1 MVYGSIKFLKY
12 ENNGS
17 GQMNKTYKIVII
29 FLAILCILVL
39 SVILMFSG
47 VYFFALIHNPQT
59 DEELFFTT
67 ITDKTGISFN
77 SCEVVSEKNTH
88 GGFLG
93 DGVTEKIYNCYNKKI
108 KEKDIKKALKP
119 LPLSKNLNEEIMNYN
134 SFESSIDPKLIISEI
149 TNGYYF
155 FIDNYAFNYENKQN
169 IYSDANLLKRPAQ
182 NYTLGIYDLDT
193 KMFYYFEI
201 DT

>member
-1 MVYGSIKFLKY
+1 MHKI
-12 ENNGS
+12 
-17 GQMNKTYKIVII
+17 YKIVII
-29 FLAILCILVL
+29 FLATLCILVL
-39 SVILMFSG
+39 SVILMLLG
-47 VYFFALIHNPQT
+47 VYVFALIYNPQT

-77 SCEVVSEKNTH
+77 SCKVVSEKNTH

-93 DGVTEKIYNCYNKKI
+93 DGVTEKIYNCSNQEIKK
-108 KEKDIKKALKP
+108 KDLKKALKP

-134 SFESSIDPKLIISEI
+134 PPEGSINPKPIISDI

-155 FIDNYAFNYENKQN
+155 FIDNYAVNYENKKN
-169 IYSDANLLKRPAQ
+169 IYSDENLLKRPAQ
-182 NYTLGIYDLDT
+182 NYTLGVYDLDT
-193 KMFYYFEI
+193 KIFYYFEV